1 MEIFEKEKKEIE
13 LKIQQERTE
22 KEILE
27 KTIYQSVIKRLGI
40 FEQLEKS
47 LQENSTEEEALQKVF
62 SDLEQQQKEEKKE
75 IS

>member
-27 KTIYQSVIKRLGI
+27 KTIYQSVINRLGI